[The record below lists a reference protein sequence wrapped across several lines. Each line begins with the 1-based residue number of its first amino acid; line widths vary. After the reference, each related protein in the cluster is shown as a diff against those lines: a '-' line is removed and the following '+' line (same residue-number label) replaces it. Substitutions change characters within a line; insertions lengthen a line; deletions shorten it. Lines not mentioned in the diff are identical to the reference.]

1 MLRIRI
7 NSLYSNVPITPSP
20 LVTINF
26 TIIRTNKHELS
37 TTGGDGATLVASS
50 SPAVVVHQNTTSKRT
65 NLLLLPLQSTHHR
78 GSVGNVDRREILPT
92 RPRWR
97 RRRRPKEKWWTYYS
111 KDWLYDV
118 SDEVTSCDCL
128 ILLCFSNFQ
137 TLLARRSRAVNL
149 LYIICYC

>member
-92 RPRWR
+92 RPR
-97 RRRRPKEKWWTYYS
+97 
-111 KDWLYDV
+111 
-118 SDEVTSCDCL
+118 
-128 ILLCFSNFQ
+128 
-137 TLLARRSRAVNL
+137 
-149 LYIICYC
+149 